1 VLRVAPEMPD
11 TASSVFVVAF
21 QIGIGGGA
29 LAGSGLLG
37 SGHLSAIPQ
46 LALVLFVAGSA
57 VAAAARRT
65 FGGDDPAP
73 PRPRSARPPGRTRR
87 RYGYHPAGARPRRS
101 PARDRGAPSQR

>member
-1 VLRVAPEMPD
+1 MILATLAWAPGFTPLPIFLQSAVLRVAPEMPD
-11 TASSVFVVAF
+11 TASSVYVVAF

-37 SGHLSAIPQ
+37 SGRLTAIPQ

-65 FGGDDPAP
+65 FGGDSVRAE
-73 PRPRSARPPGRTRR
+73 PRPAAS
-87 RYGYHPAGARPRRS
+87 GALR
-101 PARDRGAPSQR
+101 AA